1 MLKNTNRVRE
11 AAITFLKT
19 GNYTNTV
26 PGTKDYYEFWDEEKK
41 RCIYG
46 YTADKGSKDEL
57 HITGFNYFYLNYC
70 PIDRC
75 CPSIIR

>member
-26 PGTKDYYEFWDEEKK
+26 PGTKEYYEFWDEEKK
-41 RCIYG
+41 RCVYG
-46 YTADKGSKDEL
+46 YTVDKGSEDEL
-57 HITGFNYFYLNYC
+57 HITGFNYFF
-70 PIDRC
+70 
-75 CPSIIR
+75 